1 MRRNLPSE
9 LDSRDESL
17 MNLDGNSYVATGR
30 TRSYGGQTN
39 LSARDIATV
48 LFRRKMLIATLFL
61 TIAAG
66 AAVVTFLLP
75 NQYESR
81 MKILVKNARAD
92 VVVTPERTGETTYHN
107 VTETQINSE
116 IELLKSKDLLEQVA
130 IKSGLADQQPPTLG
144 VTDVSGSLP
153 LEKAIR
159 QLEKDLVII
168 PVKKADIIQVTY
180 TARSPE
186 LAASVLQNLRDL
198 YLEKHLKL
206 HRPPGTYEFF
216 KTQADQHKE
225 QLRGAELKRDAFQQ
239 RMNVVALGP
248 EKELN
253 LRKMADAKSQLLEA
267 HAAVSEATQRI
278 AKIQQQLSTL
288 EPRIMTQSK
297 VLPNQLSSER
307 LNTMLVELQNRRTQ
321 LLTKFQPEDRLV
333 TEVEQQIK
341 DTTAALEKATKTVA
355 VEQSTDLNP
364 LRQTLEAELAKE
376 KLQQAGQKARR
387 EDLVKQA
394 QQYQALL
401 SKLENATTEHD
412 NLEREVTTVEDNHQ
426 LYAKK
431 QEEARIADALDQQK
445 ITNVSIAEAPTT
457 SRLPSKPNRP
467 LNLALGLF
475 LAGFVSLGSVFV
487 AEFSRDTVRTPREL
501 ESYVG
506 LPVLATVPK
515 YKHHQIPQEVKKK
528 QAEKLGEVVPSYETL
543 TNAFP
548 VIVVTMGEAGSD
560 NPIL

>member
-9 LDSRDESL
+9 LDARDESL
-17 MNLDGNSYVATGR
+17 MNLDGNSHLATGHA
-30 TRSYGGQTN
+30 RSYGGQRN
-39 LSARDIATV
+39 LSARDVATV

-130 IKSGLADQQPPTLG
+130 IKSGLADQKPPTPS
-144 VTDVSGSLP
+144 VTDVAASLP
-153 LEKAIR
+153 LEKSIR
-159 QLEKDLVII
+159 QLEKDLEVI

-216 KTQADQHKE
+216 KTQADQHKD

-239 RMNVVALGP
+239 RMNVVALDQ

-253 LRKMADAKSQLLEA
+253 LRKMADAKSQLLESDT
-267 HAAVSEATQRI
+267 AVREAGERI
-278 AKIQQQLSTL
+278 AKIEEQLSTL
-288 EPRIMTQSK
+288 EPRILTQSR
-297 VLPNQLSSER
+297 VIPNQQSAER
-307 LNTMLVELQNRRTQ
+307 LNTMLVELRNRRTE
-321 LLTKFQPEDRLV
+321 LLTKFQPDERLV
-333 TEVEQQIK
+333 KQVEQQIE
-341 DTTAALEKATKTVA
+341 DTNAALEKSLKSAA
-355 VEQSTDLNP
+355 VEESTDLNP
-364 LRQTLEAELAKE
+364 LRQTLLSELSKE
-376 KLQQAGQKARR
+376 KLQRAGQRARR
-387 EDLVKQA
+387 DNLARQT

-401 SKLENATTEHD
+401 SKLESGTTEHN
-412 NLEREVTTVEDNHQ
+412 NLAREITTAEGNHQ

-431 QEEARIADALDQQK
+431 QEEARIADALDEQK

-457 SRLPSKPNRP
+457 LRLPSKPNRP

-475 LAGFVSLGSVFV
+475 LAGFVSLGSVFCF
-487 AEFSRDTVRTPREL
+487 EFFRDTVHTPREL
-501 ESYVG
+501 ESFTG
-506 LPVLATVPK
+506 LTVLATVPK
-515 YKHHQIPQEVKKK
+515 GTLREIRKGIE
-528 QAEKLGEVVPSYETL
+528 EKREDEMVEMVAS
-543 TNAFP
+543 
-548 VIVVTMGEAGSD
+548 
-560 NPIL
+560 